1 MLEIL
6 QTLSDDQ
13 TALLGCGLAFMG
25 ATVMLMTSFHAN
37 PKNKLNDQNQI
48 TQKTENIDEQTVH
61 DQRRAA

>member
-25 ATVMLMTSFHAN
+25 ATVMLMMSFHAN
-37 PKNKLNDQNQI
+37 PKNKLNVQNQI
-48 TQKTENIDEQTVH
+48 AQKSEKVDEQN
-61 DQRRAA
+61 DQNQRRAA